1 MGCIQAKPDHKKS
14 KYHYKVEKLLI
25 VYKNRVPSR
34 YYLTGDSCSVSSPIH
49 STGFL
54 MDTLNGLNLQHM
66 PSPKLSEWIGASKS
80 NKNAPVVHKIISIED
95 ACHPVYISVKKVYE

>member
-1 MGCIQAKPDHKKS
+1 MGCIQTKPNSKKS

-25 VYKNRVPSR
+25 VYKNGVPSR
-34 YYLTGDSCSVSSPIH
+34 YYLTGDSCTVSSPIH
-49 STGFL
+49 STGFII
-54 MDTLNGLNLQHM
+54 DVVKGLNLQYI

-95 ACHPVYISVKKVYE
+95 ACHPVYISVEKVYE